1 MYALART
8 LLAAW
13 VRKASIPREHFSR
26 DSTEPA
32 PGFMIA
38 PMNSHWSAPAIFRA
52 CDGIRG
58 NRIASQCS
66 EPEPAVSLL
75 AQLEHHR
82 RLAPVADFSRSPK
95 QSGVYEH
102 YN

>member
-8 LLAAW
+8 FLAA
-13 VRKASIPREHFSR
+13 RMRMASIPWEPFSR

-38 PMNSHWSAPAIFRA
+38 PMNSHRPAPAIFCA
-52 CDGIRG
+52 CDGIGG

-66 EPEPAVSLL
+66 EPEPAVSHL
-75 AQLEHHR
+75 AQLEHHP
-82 RLAPVADFSRSPK
+82 RLAPVADFSR
-95 QSGVYEH
+95 
-102 YN
+102 